1 MVNSF
6 FLKRPRATISLLL
19 APLLLLHFFGSAV
32 LELGLQQKNHGLK
45 CCFLKTRKLPVLRKT
60 RVAPFLEA
68 KMFQSNNVQ
77 FFPSDRIV
85 TRWLVF
91 LRFVERVATSVVDGF
106 LNRIRCLAEASS
118 VFKRLHQKS
127 WI

>member
-6 FLKRPRATISLLL
+6 FLKQSHATTSLLL

-68 KMFQSNNVQ
+68 KMFQPNNVQ
-77 FFPSDRIV
+77 FFLLGQIV
-85 TRWLVF
+85 TRCLVF